1 MSITQGIQ
9 GGGSWSGSHT
19 LTAFPSGPGW
29 RSVGRGNLN
38 FVGFATNRQIAMALV
53 FFSSIG
59 PGALLARGLAIRGL
73 SLVTKPMFWV
83 GVNAFE
89 EAEDAAA
96 YIRGEDMGWQLG
108 LKGRPVKGPHPLF
121 GPTYIP
127 VPFPYL
133 DFTRSPSS
141 GGGGP
146 GELPTSTTPPP
157 SIEEAGGFIV
167 DPPLVRDSSTGS
179 VATAGQHKKPK
190 RCPPG
195 MVPVWSHRKGRYV
208 CMAKPGTR
216 YRTKVRTEGR

>member
-108 LKGRPVKGPHPLF
+108 IKGRPVKGPHPMF
-121 GPTYIP
+121 GPVHIP

-146 GELPTSTTPPP
+146 GELPTSTNPPP
-157 SIEEAGGFIV
+157 SIEETGGFIA
-167 DPPLVRDSSTGS
+167 DPPLVGDSRLTSTVKS
-179 VATAGQHKKPK
+179 
-190 RCPPG
+190 
-195 MVPVWSHRKGRYV
+195 
-208 CMAKPGTR
+208 
-216 YRTKVRTEGR
+216 RTKRARKSCPAGYRWNGRRCVRKD